1 MAIVKEIKSGTA
13 TVRID
18 DSCCR
23 GITPEEGALRWAEVD
38 CAILWINRA
47 ASERERAEE

>member
-23 GITPEEGALRWAEVD
+23 GISPEEAARRWAEVERV
-38 CAILWINRA
+38 ILTID
-47 ASERERAEE
+47 REARGREAME

>member
-23 GITPEEGALRWAEVD
+23 GITPEEAALRWAEVD
-38 CAILWINRA
+38 RAIRMIDENQR
-47 ASERERAEE
+47 RAEE